1 MNPKRGDVWLVDLGY
16 TAKVRPCLVVSI
28 PALDR
33 DQALTTLI
41 PHTTSSRGSRFEVNL
56 DVRFLRSGA
65 FDVQNIITIPHAK
78 LIHKLGSLMPEQL
91 VEVEEI
97 ILFWLGFKDV
107 DIDEEDED

>member
-1 MNPKRGDVWLVDLGY
+1 MNPKRGDVWLVDLGSV
-16 TAKVRPCLVVSI
+16 AKVRPCLVVSI

-33 DQALTTLI
+33 DRALTTLI

-78 LIHKLGSLMPEQL
+78 LIRKLGSLTSEQL

-107 DIDEEDED
+107 NIDEDDED